1 MSIPLA
7 KKIEGRKFMWDG
19 GNYAAAE
26 EARQVMEGYAKD
38 GFEVEM
44 FEEEGQFLIYS
55 RRLAAAQ
62 KAG

>member
-1 MSIPLA
+1 
-7 KKIEGRKFMWDG
+7 MWDG
-19 GNYAAAE
+19 GNYATAE
-26 EARQVMEGYAKD
+26 EARQVMEGYAKE